1 MKKFLLVLLYFSIT
15 IGYGQTTFQ
24 TLLNDAKTE
33 FKRIENLNREAYDNV
48 NFNQIAD
55 WLEQAILIKP
65 NHPEARYYLGY
76 TYSRLNAKNG
86 RGTPDMTLDLLYK
99 TSQQL
104 EKVIQLSP
112 KYTGEIIALNP
123 YYKNGAEWGSMGLK
137 YLFEQ
142 KKDSAIWAFK
152 EGKKRGGFSKYT
164 LKTHQQILKNCDKN
178 ALLISSGD
186 MSTLPL
192 YYLQTVKN
200 YRNDVIIIDVAL
212 LNTHWYPRFLSKNK
226 NSLFDI
232 PNKAL
237 DSINYIKWDDQKVT
251 INNAQ
256 WTVTSSYDGYLL
268 RGDRLLL
275 SILKQNQ
282 FKKSVYFTK
291 GFDPKGNLGL
301 NTFLNSEVLL
311 DKVTFINKKQDF
323 DQYLKTITN
332 LLGNTKL
339 IDLNIPK
346 EHDIIEFYRYEI
358 LTKIKELADNNQI
371 DKAKQLFTILEQY
384 ASNDIIPYK
393 YEELYNLV
401 KYYKKQL

>member
-1 MKKFLLVLLYFSIT
+1 MKKFLLVLLYLSIT
-15 IGYGQTTFQ
+15 IGYGQTKFE

-33 FKRIENLNREAYDNV
+33 FKRIESLDREAYDQV
-48 NFNQIAD
+48 NFNHIAD

-76 TYSRLNAKNG
+76 TYSRINAKDG
-86 RGTPDMTLDLLYK
+86 RGALDMDLNLLLK
-99 TSQQL
+99 TSNQL
-104 EKVIQLSP
+104 EKVIQLTP

-123 YYKNGAEWGSMGLK
+123 YYKIGAEWGTMGMK

-152 EGKKRGGFSKYT
+152 EGQKRGGFSKYT

-192 YYLQTVKN
+192 YYLQTVKK
-200 YRNDVIIIDVAL
+200 YRNDVIIIDVGL
-212 LNTHWYPRFLSKNK
+212 LNTNWYPRFLSKNN

-291 GFDPKGNLGL
+291 GFDPKGYLGL

-311 DKVTFINKKQDF
+311 DKVTFKNKKQDF
-323 DQYLKTITN
+323 NQYLKTITN
-332 LLGNTKL
+332 LLSVTKL

-358 LTKIKELADNNQI
+358 LTKIKDLVDNNQK
-371 DKAKQLFTILEQY
+371 DKAKQVFAILEKY
-384 ASNDIIPYK
+384 ASNTIIPYK
-393 YEELYNLV
+393 YDDLYQMED
-401 KYYKKQL
+401 YFKKHL